1 MYYFIINPNSKSGQ
15 GRHIWNTIEKILI
28 RKNVSYKAYLTRAAY
43 DALQIAN
50 QITLEQERCTIVIV
64 GGDGTVN
71 EVLSGISDYQK
82 ITLGF
87 IPAGSS
93 NDLAKGLH
101 LETDP
106 IKALKAII
114 NPKHYHYMDVGVIQY
129 DHCHKN
135 FGVSAGIGFDAAV
148 CHQVLHSRLKSVLN
162 KFHLGKLTY
171 MAIGLKQLMKRKKS
185 GGTLILDHARK
196 IPFETFLFI
205 TVMNHPYEGGGFQF
219 CPLANDSDGYLDICV
234 AGNLS
239 LFKCLYLLPFAFL
252 GRHTRFKQIETYRA
266 KHVEIIADSPLPV
279 HCDGESCGFQKSL
292 SMSIEPKQIRLIT

>member
-15 GRHIWNTIEKILI
+15 GMDIWKAIEKILI
-28 RKNVSYKAYLTRAAY
+28 RKNISYKAYLTKAPY

-50 QITLEQERCTIVIV
+50 QITLEHERCTIVIV

-93 NDLAKGLH
+93 NDLATGLH

-106 IKALKAII
+106 VKALKGIM
-114 NPKHYHYMDVGVIQY
+114 NPKHYHYMDVGIIQY
-129 DHCHKN
+129 EHCHKN

-171 MAIGLKQLMKRKKS
+171 MAIGLKLLIKRKKS
-185 GGTLILDHARK
+185 GGFLILDHARK
-196 IPFETFLFI
+196 ISFESFLFI
-205 TVMNHPYEGGGFQF
+205 TVMIQPYEGGGFQF
-219 CPLANDSDGYLDICV
+219 CPLADDSDGYLDICV

-239 LFKCLYLLPFAFL
+239 FLKCLYLLPFAFF
-252 GRHTRFKQIETYRA
+252 GKHTRFKQIETYRA
-266 KHVEIIADSPLPV
+266 KHVEIIADSHLSV
-279 HCDGESCGFQKSL
+279 HCVGEYFGVL
-292 SMSIEPKQIRLIT
+292 